1 MNLGAPE
8 LLTFVSAGCVLAVPV
23 LGMTAAAVYL
33 WYFVRRLLSPDR
45 WFVPRR
51 VVRDFG
57 FLASAPGVLARKEKV
72 VLSNAYIVVPV
83 QLVRCAV
90 FLMVYS
96 LGTRLAADVADVIP
110 DSASLNYLAVGLTFP
125 LLPALLVSLIYIWC
139 ESRLSVA
146 RGMDPGTNL
155 SRAAK
160 KLIAKP
166 SSGHRRLLAT
176 EGRRFLKYAS
186 KAGVSDT
193 DPRIVRITM
202 FLDDPTVSN
211 VQSIPATVHLTL
223 VDIVDE
229 RFATSSWELN
239 RVGKWAAVAVSA
251 LGLGL
256 PLIVQLL
263 QLVQVVRRF

>member
-1 MNLGAPE
+1 MNLDVAVILG
-8 LLTFVSAGCVLAVPV
+8 LVSDVCILTVPV
-23 LGMTAAAVYL
+23 AGMVAAGVYL
-33 WYFVRRLLSPDR
+33 WYLIRRRISPIR
-45 WFVPRR
+45 WFVPRQ

-57 FLASAPGVLARKEKV
+57 FLASAPGMLDPREKV
-72 VLSNAYIVVPV
+72 ILSNAYIVLPV
-83 QLVRCAV
+83 RLVRCAV
-90 FLMVYS
+90 FCMVYS
-96 LGTRLAADVADVIP
+96 FGTQLAADAADVIP
-110 DSASLNYLAVGLTFP
+110 DSASLNYLAVGLSLP
-125 LLPALLVSLIYIWC
+125 LLPALLVLLIYIWC
-139 ESRLSVA
+139 EGRLSVA

-166 SSGHRRLLAT
+166 SSQHRKLLAT

-186 KAGVSDT
+186 KAGVPDT

-223 VDIVDE
+223 VDVVNE

-239 RVGKWAAVAVSA
+239 RVGKWAAVALSA